1 MVREPECVR
10 RHGDPETRREQEGLN
25 AGPGGLGWRSEGRLG

>member
-10 RHGDPETRREQEGLN
+10 RHGDPEG
-25 AGPGGLGWRSEGRLG
+25 AGRPECWAGGLGWRLEGRLG